1 MNLRITHLIMILVVF
16 GYSSCASVKNQ
27 SDSNTRKIID
37 IEVDKLGDYYTVD
50 ARGNILKYSN
60 SVKVYSYSNFNAGNL
75 AALDVSNPHKILLFY
90 KEQQIIVLL
99 DNSLSEIGTINLD
112 NKSFFSA
119 AGIAND
125 GNIWLYDSYLYKLK
139 KIDKSGQ
146 IIEESFPVG
155 SINPEDIIDA
165 KIIDRDNYVIIADKN
180 KGILLFN
187 NLGYFEKSLN
197 VKNVSKPTIIKDK
210 LYYYNPKENCFVS
223 MQLNLFS
230 EKNKLCF
237 DSFNIKPQLVVHENE
252 RFYLLQDK
260 KVLVY
265 DRRYFED

>member
-1 MNLRITHLIMILVVF
+1 MNLRLTHLMVF
-16 GYSSCASVKNQ
+16 FLFFAFSSCATVKNK
-27 SDSNTRKIID
+27 SDLGIKKIVD

-50 ARGNILKYSN
+50 TRGNILKYSN
-60 SVKVYSYSNFNAGNL
+60 SVKVYSYSNFNAGKL

-99 DNSLSEIGTINLD
+99 DNSLSEIGAINLD

-119 AGIAND
+119 AGMAND

-139 KIDKSGQ
+139 KIDKSGR
-146 IIEESFPVG
+146 IIDESFPTG
-155 SINPEDIIDA
+155 SITPEDIIDA

-197 VKNVSKPTIIKDK
+197 IKDVSKPTIIKDK

-223 MQLNLFS
+223 MQLNLFA

-237 DSFNIKPQLVVHENE
+237 DSFNLKSQLVIYENE
-252 RFYLLQDK
+252 KFYLLKDK
-260 KVLVY
+260 EVLVY
-265 DRRYFED
+265 DKKYFEN